1 MLLLIPI
8 LLPIIV
14 GAFLPVLRIKNRPSK
29 LLLIFLTLA
38 VTAGC
43 TLAAAA
49 QNVLSLTVL
58 SISEPLTIAFRL
70 DSVGKIFS
78 IFNSLL
84 WLLTGLYSFRYMTH
98 EKNEDRF
105 FCFMLLALGCTMA
118 LDFSANLFT
127 MYVTFEMITLTTFP
141 LVLHNQQP
149 DAIRA
154 GLKYLFYSIAGAFL
168 ALFGLFLIASY
179 STGTSF
185 VLGGVLR
192 PEAMQTHKGL
202 LLAGA
207 FCCLLGFGAKCGLYP
222 LHGWLPA
229 AHPVAP
235 APASALLS
243 ALVVKA
249 GVFCCIRSVYYLIG
263 TDFLTGTWV
272 QTTWIILAMLTVF
285 MGSMMAFR
293 EKRLKKRL
301 AYSTISQVSYIL
313 LGLACF
319 NADGATGGL
328 LHSVFHAIIK
338 SGLFM
343 IAGAV
348 IFETGATEVDELSG
362 IGKRMPVTIICWTI
376 LSLALIGIPPTSGF
390 VSKWFLG
397 TGAFAANLGVLSY
410 LVPVI
415 LLISALLTAGYLLPI
430 SIHGFLPGRQLAH
443 GRHFTTQPNEGE
455 PQVLSE
461 GTSKCEPSWQ
471 MLVPIVTVTLA
482 ALLLGIFTEPLITA
496 LSSVLM

>member
-14 GAFLPVLRIKNRPSK
+14 GALLPVLRIQNRSSK
-29 LLLIFLTLA
+29 LMLIFLTLA
-38 VTAGC
+38 VSAGC
-43 TLAAAA
+43 TLAAAISGA
-49 QNVLSLTVL
+49 PSLTIL
-58 SISEPLTIAFRL
+58 SISKPLTIAFKL
-70 DSVGKIFS
+70 DSLGKIFS
-78 IFNSLL
+78 VLNAVL
-84 WLLTGLYSFRYMTH
+84 WLLIGLYSFRYMIH

-127 MYVTFEMITLTTFP
+127 MYLAFELITLTTFP

-149 DAIRA
+149 EAIRA
-154 GLKYLFYSIAGAFL
+154 SLKYLFYSIAGAFL
-168 ALFGLFLIASY
+168 ALFGLFLVASY

-185 VLGGVLR
+185 VLGGVLS
-192 PEAMQTHKGL
+192 PEAMNAQKGL

-207 FCCLLGFGAKCGLYP
+207 FCCLVGFGAKCGLYP
-222 LHGWLPA
+222 LHGWLPT

-263 TDFLTGTWV
+263 TDFLQGTWV
-272 QTTWIILAMLTVF
+272 QTTWIVLAMLTVF

-301 AYSTISQVSYIL
+301 AYSTVSQVSYIL

-319 NADGATGGL
+319 NTDGATGGL

-343 IAGAV
+343 IAGAI
-348 IFETGATEVDELSG
+348 IFETGATEVDELHG
-362 IGKRMPVTIICWTI
+362 IGKRMPLTIACWTI

-397 TGAFAANLGVLSY
+397 TGAFAAGLGWLSY
-410 LVPVI
+410 LVPAV

-430 SIHGFLPGRQLAH
+430 SIHGFLVPAKAAH
-443 GRHFTTQPNEGE
+443 GHDDDHAAPAADKGVSN
-455 PQVLSE
+455 
-461 GTSKCEPSWQ
+461 CEPTWH
-471 MLVPIVTVTLA
+471 MLVPIITVALA
-482 ALLLGIFTEPLITA
+482 ALLFGVFTEPLIAA

>member
-14 GAFLPVLRIKNRPSK
+14 GALLPAVHIKNRSFK
-29 LLLIFLTLA
+29 LMLIFLTLA
-38 VTAGC
+38 LTAGC
-43 TLAAAA
+43 TLASA
-49 QNVLSLTVL
+49 LSGASAFTVL
-58 SISEPLTIAFRL
+58 SISEPLTIAFKL
-70 DSVGKIFS
+70 DSLGKIFAVL
-78 IFNSLL
+78 NALL
-84 WLLTGLYSFRYMTH
+84 WLLIGLYAFRYMIH

-127 MYVTFEMITLTTFP
+127 MYLAFELITLTTFP

-149 DAIRA
+149 EAIRA
-154 GLKYLFYSIAGAFL
+154 SLKYLFYSIAGAFL

-185 VLGGVLR
+185 VLGGVLS
-192 PEAMQTHKGL
+192 PEGISAQKGL

-207 FCCLLGFGAKCGLYP
+207 FCCLVGFGAKCGLYP
-222 LHGWLPA
+222 LHGWLPT

-263 TDFLTGTWV
+263 TDFLQGTWV
-272 QTTWIILAMLTVF
+272 QSTWIILAMLTVF

-301 AYSTISQVSYIL
+301 AYSTVSQVSYIL

-343 IAGAV
+343 IAGAI
-348 IFETGATEVDELSG
+348 IFETGSTEVDELQG
-362 IGKRMPVTIICWTI
+362 IGKKMPLTIVCWTI

-397 TGAFAANLGVLSY
+397 TGAFAANLGWLSY
-410 LVPVI
+410 LVPAV

-430 SIHGFLPGRQLAH
+430 SIHGFLVPSKTGH
-443 GRHFTTQPNEGE
+443 GHASDENDH
-455 PQVLSE
+455 SE
-461 GTSKCEPSWQ
+461 SVAPAVSKCEPSWH
-471 MLVPIVTVTLA
+471 MLVPIILVSLA
-482 ALLLGIFTEPLITA
+482 ALLFGIFTEPLITA

>member
-14 GAFLPVLRIKNRPSK
+14 GALLPVLRIKKRSSK
-29 LLLIFLTLA
+29 LMLIFLTLA
-38 VTAGC
+38 VSAGC
-43 TLAAAA
+43 TLAAAISGA
-49 QNVLSLTVL
+49 PAFTVL
-58 SISEPLTIAFRL
+58 SISEPLTLAFKL
-70 DSVGKIFS
+70 DSLGKIFAVL
-78 IFNSLL
+78 NAVL
-84 WLLTGLYSFRYMTH
+84 WLLIGLYSFRYMIH

-127 MYVTFEMITLTTFP
+127 MYLAFELITLTTFP

-149 DAIRA
+149 EAIRA
-154 GLKYLFYSIAGAFL
+154 SLKYLFYSIAGAFL

-185 VLGGVLR
+185 VLGGVLS
-192 PEAMQTHKGL
+192 PEGISAQKGL

-207 FCCLLGFGAKCGLYP
+207 FCCLVGFGAKCGLYP
-222 LHGWLPA
+222 LHGWLPT

-263 TDFLTGTWV
+263 TDFLQGTWV

-301 AYSTISQVSYIL
+301 AYSTVSQVSYIL

-343 IAGAV
+343 IAGAI
-348 IFETGATEVDELSG
+348 IFETGATEVDELHG
-362 IGKRMPVTIICWTI
+362 IGKRMPLTIVCWTI

-397 TGAFAANLGVLSY
+397 TGAFAANLGWLSY
-410 LVPVI
+410 LVPAV

-430 SIHGFLPGRQLAH
+430 SIHGFLVPSKTGH
-443 GRHFTTQPNEGE
+443 GHASNENGH
-455 PQVLSE
+455 SE
-461 GTSKCEPSWQ
+461 SAAPAVSKCEPSWH
-471 MLVPIVTVTLA
+471 MLVPIILVSLA
-482 ALLLGIFTEPLITA
+482 ALLFGIFTEPLIAA

>member
-1 MLLLIPI
+1 MLLLISI
-8 LLPIIV
+8 LLPILV
-14 GAFLPVLRIKNRPSK
+14 GALLPVLRIKNRSSK

-38 VTAGC
+38 ITAATTC
-43 TLAAAA
+43 AAAA
-49 QNVLSLTVL
+49 QDTLSLTVL
-58 SISEPLTIAFRL
+58 SISEPLTLAFRL
-70 DSVGKIFS
+70 DSIGKIFS
-78 IFNSLL
+78 IFNAVL
-84 WLLTGLYSFRYMTH
+84 WLLIGLYAFRYMIH
-98 EKNEDRF
+98 ENNEDRF

-127 MYVTFEMITLTTFP
+127 MYLAFELITLTTFP

-149 DAIRA
+149 EAIRA
-154 GLKYLFYSIAGAFL
+154 SLKYLFYSVAGAFL

-185 VLGGVLR
+185 VLGGVLS
-192 PEAMQTHKGL
+192 PEAMETQKGL

-207 FCCLLGFGAKCGLYP
+207 FCCLVGFGAKCGLYP
-222 LHGWLPA
+222 LHGWLPT

-263 TDFLTGTWV
+263 TDFIQGTWV

-301 AYSTISQVSYIL
+301 AYSTVSQVSYIL

-328 LHSVFHAIIK
+328 LHSIFHATIK

-343 IAGAV
+343 IAGAI
-348 IFETGATEVDELSG
+348 IFETGFTEVDQLKG
-362 IGKRMPVTIICWTI
+362 IGKKMPITIACWTI

-397 TGAFAANLGVLSY
+397 TGAFAAELGWLSY
-410 LVPVI
+410 LVPAI
-415 LLISALLTAGYLLPI
+415 LLASALLTAGYLLPI
-430 SIHGFLPGRQLAH
+430 SIHGFLVP
-443 GRHFTTQPNEGE
+443 
-455 PQVLSE
+455 SE
-461 GTSKCEPSWQ
+461 GGHGHGGHDQDHASKAAKIVKCEPTWH
-471 MLVPIVTVTLA
+471 MLIPIVLVSLA
-482 ALLLGIFTEPLITA
+482 ALLFGIFTEPLIAA

>member
-1 MLLLIPI
+1 MLLFIPI
-8 LLPIIV
+8 LLPIVV
-14 GAFLPVLRIKNRPSK
+14 GALLPVLRIRNRASK
-29 LLLIFLTLA
+29 LTLIFLTLA
-38 VTAGC
+38 VSAGC
-43 TLAAAA
+43 TLAAAFQDA
-49 QNVLSLTVL
+49 PAFTVL
-58 SISEPLTIAFRL
+58 SITDALTLAFRL
-70 DSVGKIFS
+70 DSIGKLFS
-78 IFNSLL
+78 IFSSLL
-84 WLLTGLYSFRYMTH
+84 WLLIGVYAFRYMIH

-127 MYVTFEMITLTTFP
+127 MYLSFELITLTTFP

-154 GLKYLFYSIAGAFL
+154 SLKYLFYSIAGAFL

-179 STGTSF
+179 SETTF
-185 VLGGVLR
+185 FTLGGVLS
-192 PEAMQTHKGL
+192 PEAMEAQKGL

-207 FCCLLGFGAKCGLYP
+207 FCCLVGFGAKCGLYP
-222 LHGWLPA
+222 LHGWLPT

-249 GVFCCIRSVYYLIG
+249 GVLCCIRTVYYLIG
-263 TDFLTGTWV
+263 TDFLKGTWV
-272 QTTWIILAMLTVF
+272 QTTWILLALLTIF
-285 MGSMMAFR
+285 MGSMMAYR

-301 AYSTISQVSYIL
+301 AYSTVSQVSYIL

-319 NADGATGGL
+319 TADGATGSL
-328 LHSVFHAIIK
+328 LHSLFHALIK

-343 IAGAV
+343 IAGAI
-348 IFETGATEVDELSG
+348 IFETGATEVDQLKG
-362 IGKRMPVTIICWTI
+362 IGKRMPLTIVCWTI

-397 TGAFAANLGVLSY
+397 IGAFSADLGALSY
-410 LVPVI
+410 IAPAV

-430 SIHGFLPGRQLAH
+430 SIHGFLPGEALSSQQL
-443 GRHFTTQPNEGE
+443 
-455 PQVLSE
+455 
-461 GTSKCEPSWQ
+461 SKCEPTLH
-471 MLVPIVTVTLA
+471 MLVPIVLVSLA
-482 ALLLGIFTEPLITA
+482 ALLLGIFTEPLIAA
-496 LSSVLM
+496 LSSILM

>member
-8 LLPIIV
+8 LLPILI
-14 GAFLPVLRIKNRPSK
+14 GALLPVLRIRNRSSK
-29 LLLIFLTLA
+29 LMLIFLTLA
-38 VTAGC
+38 VSAGC
-43 TLAAAA
+43 TIAAAMQEA
-49 QNVLSLTVL
+49 PSLTVL
-58 SISEPLTIAFRL
+58 SISEPLTIAFSL
-70 DSVGKIFS
+70 DSIGKIFS
-78 IFNSLL
+78 VFSSLL
-84 WLLTGLYSFRYMTH
+84 WLLIGVYAFRYMIH

-127 MYVTFEMITLTTFP
+127 MYLSFELITLTTFP
-141 LVLHNQQP
+141 LVFHNQQP

-154 GLKYLFYSIAGAFL
+154 SLKYLFYSIAGAFL

-185 VLGGVLR
+185 VLGGALD
-192 PEAMQTHKGL
+192 PAAMETHKGL
-202 LLAGA
+202 LLTGA
-207 FCCLLGFGAKCGLYP
+207 FCCLVGFGAKCGLYP
-222 LHGWLPA
+222 LHGWLPT

-263 TDFLTGTWV
+263 TDFLAGSWV

-285 MGSMMAFR
+285 MGSMMAYR

-301 AYSTISQVSYIL
+301 AYSTVSQVSYIL

-319 NADGATGGL
+319 TPDGATGGL

-343 IAGAV
+343 IAGAI
-348 IFETGATEVDELSG
+348 IFETGATEVDELKG
-362 IGKRMPVTIICWTI
+362 IGKKMPITIVCWTI

-397 TGAFAANLGVLSY
+397 TGAFAADLGWLSY
-410 LVPVI
+410 LVPAI
-415 LLISALLTAGYLLPI
+415 LLVSALLTAGYLLPI
-430 SIHGFLPGRQLAH
+430 SIHGFLPG
-443 GRHFTTQPNEGE
+443 EGFGKVKKQE
-455 PQVLSE
+455 PKL
-461 GTSKCEPSWQ
+461 Q
-471 MLVPIVTVTLA
+471 MLLPIVLVSLA

-496 LSSVLM
+496 LAPVLM

>member
-8 LLPIIV
+8 LLPLIV
-14 GAFLPVLRIKNRPSK
+14 GALLPVLRIKNRASK

-38 VTAGC
+38 LTTGT
-43 TLAAAA
+43 TLSAALAPET
-49 QNVLSLTVL
+49 LSLTIL

-70 DSVGKIFS
+70 DSLGKIFALLNA
-78 IFNSLL
+78 FL
-84 WLLTGLYSFRYMTH
+84 WLLIGLYAFRYMIH

-127 MYVTFEMITLTTFP
+127 MYLAFELITLTTFP

-149 DAIRA
+149 EAIRA
-154 GLKYLFYSIAGAFL
+154 SLKYLFYSIAGAFL

-185 VLGGVLR
+185 VLGGALS
-192 PEAMQTHKGL
+192 PEAMETQKGL
-202 LLAGA
+202 LLTGA
-207 FCCLLGFGAKCGLYP
+207 FCCLVGFGAKCGLYP
-222 LHGWLPA
+222 LHGWLPT

-263 TDFLTGTWV
+263 TDFIQGTWV

-301 AYSTISQVSYIL
+301 AYSTVSQVSYIL

-343 IAGAV
+343 IAGAI
-348 IFETGATEVDELSG
+348 IFETGCTEVDELKG
-362 IGKRMPVTIICWTI
+362 IGKKMPITIVCWTI

-397 TGAFAANLGVLSY
+397 TGAFVADLGWLSY
-410 LVPVI
+410 VVPAV

-430 SIHGFLPGRQLAH
+430 SIHGFLVPSESTDH
-443 GRHFTTQPNEGE
+443 GKAAKATKTA
-455 PQVLSE
+455 
-461 GTSKCEPSWQ
+461 KCEPTWH
-471 MLVPIVTVTLA
+471 MLIPIVLVSLA
-482 ALLLGIFTEPLITA
+482 ALFLGIFTEPLIAA
-496 LSSVLM
+496 LSAVLM